1 MDRTALLQ
9 AAEKVAAEIQGM
21 PVGLVFTDGAR
32 RLFLEHVEPKIGTYR
47 LYIARP
53 FGVVRPGGMKWRVQL
68 NVQFEGKEDLVTV
81 NDGRVQAPLEQL
93 GELVIE
99 AASRMA
105 DHIVANN
112 RLLKEARRQT
122 IQAVA
127 TQPEALVVHE
137 GGSR

>member
-9 AAEKVAAEIQGM
+9 AAEKVAAEIQGL

-53 FGVVRPGGMKWRVQL
+53 FGVVRPGGMKWRIQL

-93 GELVIE
+93 GDLIIE
-99 AASRMA
+99 AAGRMA
-105 DHIVANN
+105 EHIVANN

>member
-1 MDRTALLQ
+1 
-9 AAEKVAAEIQGM
+9 
-21 PVGLVFTDGAR
+21 
-32 RLFLEHVEPKIGTYR
+32 
-47 LYIARP
+47 
-53 FGVVRPGGMKWRVQL
+53 MKWRVQL

>member
-1 MDRTALLQ
+1 MDRAELQQ
-9 AAEKVAAEIQGM
+9 AAEKVAAEIQGL
-21 PVGLVFTDGAR
+21 PVGLVFPDGAR
-32 RLFLEHVEPKIGTYR
+32 RLFLEHVEPRIGTYR

-53 FGVVRPGGMKWRVQL
+53 FGVVRPGGMKWRIQL
-68 NVQFEGKEDLVTV
+68 NVQFEGRQDLVTV

-93 GELVIE
+93 GDLIIE
-99 AASRMA
+99 AAGRLA
-105 DHIVANN
+105 DHIAANN

-127 TQPEALVVHE
+127 TRPEVLVVHE